1 MRRQRLDDFDTG
13 RLIYLV
19 ILLGAVLGSFI
30 AMGRAN
36 LGKTAQQAAVWVLI
50 FLGAIAAV
58 GLWDDIRGSLA
69 PRAAIVGDGR
79 IEAPVAPDGHFY
91 LTATID
97 GADITFVVDTGASEI
112 VLTETDARAA
122 GISTATLVYTGRAQ
136 TANGM
141 VSTAPVTLDRVTL
154 GGVTDQAVPAVVN
167 GGDLDTSLLGMSYLS
182 RYRMSFTGKTLVLE
196 R

>member
-1 MRRQRLDDFDTG
+1 MDDFDTG
-13 RLIYLV
+13 RLIYLL

-36 LGKTAQQAAVWVLI
+36 LGKTAQQAAIWALI

-79 IEAPVAPDGHFY
+79 IEVPVAPDGHFY
-91 LTATID
+91 LTATVD
-97 GADITFVVDTGASEI
+97 GADITFVVDTGASDI
-112 VLTETDARAA
+112 VLTAADARAA
-122 GISTATLVYTGRAQ
+122 GIPTGNLSYTGRAQ
-136 TANGM
+136 TANGT
-141 VSTAPVTLDRVTL
+141 VTTAPVTLDSLTL
-154 GGVTDQAVPAVVN
+154 GGVTDRAVSAVVN
-167 GGDLDTSLLGMSYLS
+167 GGDLDSSLLGMAYLS
-182 RYRMSFTGKTLVLE
+182 RYRMTFSDRTLTLQ

>member
-1 MRRQRLDDFDTG
+1 MDDFDTG
-13 RLIYLV
+13 RLIYLL

-36 LGKTAQQAAVWVLI
+36 LGKTAQQAAIWVLI

-58 GLWDDIRGSLA
+58 GLWDDIRGRLS

-79 IEAPVAPDGHFY
+79 IEVPVAPDGHFY
-91 LTATID
+91 LTATVD
-97 GADITFVVDTGASEI
+97 GADITFVVDTGASDI
-112 VLTETDARAA
+112 VLTEADARAA
-122 GISTATLVYTGRAQ
+122 GIPTGNLSYTGRAQ

-141 VSTAPVTLDRVTL
+141 VTTAPVTLDSLVL
-154 GGVTDQAVPAVVN
+154 GGVTDRAVAAVVN

-182 RYRMSFTGKTLVLE
+182 RYRMTFSDRTLTLE

>member
-1 MRRQRLDDFDTG
+1 MDDFDTG
-13 RLIYLV
+13 RLIYLL

-36 LGKTAQQAAVWVLI
+36 LGKTAQQAAIWVLI

-79 IEAPVAPDGHFY
+79 IEVPVAPDGHFY

-112 VLTETDARAA
+112 VLTEADARAA
-122 GISTATLVYTGRAQ
+122 GIPTGNLSYTGRAQ

-141 VSTAPVTLDRVTL
+141 VTTAPVTLDSLTL
-154 GGVTDQAVPAVVN
+154 GGVTDRAVSAVVN
-167 GGDLDTSLLGMSYLS
+167 GGDLDTSLLGMAYLS
-182 RYRMSFTGKTLVLE
+182 RYRMTFSDRTLTLQ

>member
-1 MRRQRLDDFDTG
+1 MDDFDTG
-13 RLIYLV
+13 RLIYLLV
-19 ILLGAVLGSFI
+19 LLGAVLGSFI

-36 LGKTAQQAAVWVLI
+36 LGKTAQQAAIWVLI

-79 IEAPVAPDGHFY
+79 IEVPVAPDGHFY

-97 GADITFVVDTGASEI
+97 GADITFVVDTGASAI
-112 VLTETDARAA
+112 VLTEADARAA
-122 GISTATLVYTGRAQ
+122 GIPTGNLSYTGRAQ

-141 VSTAPVTLDRVTL
+141 VTTAPVTLDSMTL
-154 GGVTDQAVPAVVN
+154 GGVTDRAVSAVVN
-167 GGDLDTSLLGMSYLS
+167 GGDLDTSLLGMTYLS
-182 RYRMSFTGKTLVLE
+182 RYRMTFSDRTLTLE